1 LLISDRARSTACVI
15 SSGLLPALKSSKTD
29 LQSGLKDG
37 GRDSASG
44 HQRTQRVLMVLQI
57 ALTLILLSGGS
68 LLFRTI
74 HSLWGVNHGFDPLHI
89 ITFQVGLSPSVTNT
103 PLRERIAYQQ
113 LMERIRQI

>member
-1 LLISDRARSTACVI
+1 MAEILATRIIEIQNLMANIMEDLF
-15 SSGLLPALKSSKTD
+15 GL
-29 LQSGLKDG
+29 
-37 GRDSASG
+37 
-44 HQRTQRVLMVLQI
+44 LMVLQI

>member
-15 SSGLLPALKSSKTD
+15 SFGLLPAIKSSKTD
-29 LQSGLKDG
+29 LQSGLKGG
-37 GRDSASG
+37 GRYSASG
-44 HQRTQRVLMVLQI
+44 HQRTQRVLMVLQK

-74 HSLWGVNHGFDPLHI
+74 HNLWAVNRGFDPPHI
-89 ITFQVGLSPSVTNT
+89 ITFQLGLSPLVTNI